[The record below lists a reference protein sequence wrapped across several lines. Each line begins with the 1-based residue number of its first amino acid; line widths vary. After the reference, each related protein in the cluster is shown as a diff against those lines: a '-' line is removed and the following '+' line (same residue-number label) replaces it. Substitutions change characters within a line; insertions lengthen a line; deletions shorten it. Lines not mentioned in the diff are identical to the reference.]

1 MFQNSFLDTLETK
14 KILSEARPQ
23 TQLGI
28 ASPALALSPLPILS
42 SQWYRRCSPQSF
54 PNKSTRKCGAITLT
68 FIFIFLVQK
77 PAPPNITEIVI
88 THYYALVRYKI
99 NTKDSESS
107 YITNFIVFLNENGDQ
122 NVPTQGKRQFFLLS
136 LEPLCTF
143 ALNIQDGSLT
153 QRTCTGKNKIR
164 ETGFFIFRQLKPNT
178 QYTFEIITQDGSK
191 QNSSKVTE
199 NFKTD
204 EAGISVKKY
213 QLISINT
220 LKC

>member
-1 MFQNSFLDTLETK
+1 MK
-14 KILSEARPQ
+14 
-23 TQLGI
+23 
-28 ASPALALSPLPILS
+28 
-42 SQWYRRCSPQSF
+42 
-54 PNKSTRKCGAITLT
+54 
-68 FIFIFLVQK
+68 
-77 PAPPNITEIVI
+77 

-122 NVPTQGKRQFFLLS
+122 NVPTQGKRQLFLLS
-136 LEPLCTF
+136 LVSLCTF
-143 ALNIQDGSLT
+143 ELNIQDGSLT
-153 QRTCTGKNKIR
+153 QRTCTGKSKTG
-164 ETGFFIFRQLKPNT
+164 ETGFFIFLQLKPNT

-199 NFKTD
+199 NFKTG

-220 LKC
+220 LKCLLEIYLAMLLYKQHVLLFLS

>member
-1 MFQNSFLDTLETK
+1 M
-14 KILSEARPQ
+14 
-23 TQLGI
+23 
-28 ASPALALSPLPILS
+28 S
-42 SQWYRRCSPQSF
+42 SQSYRRCSPQSF

-88 THYYALVRYKI
+88 TYYYALVRYKI

-122 NVPTQGKRQFFLLS
+122 NVPTKGKRQFFLLS

-153 QRTCTGKNKIR
+153 RRTCTGKNKIG
-164 ETGFFIFRQLKPNT
+164 ETGFFIFRQLKQNT
-178 QYTFEIITQDGSK
+178 QYTFEITTQDGSK

-199 NFKTD
+199 NFKTS

-213 QLISINT
+213 QLLITINT